1 MTISKSLNEKLSTIN
16 KKVIKRNNLFDSAY
30 DLFMNKGIESTSI
43 DDIVKKAG
51 VAKGT
56 FYLYFKDKYDII
68 DRLILAKSSNILN
81 EAVKYTQSKIKKES
95 VGFEDGVIYFA
106 DYIIESLKENKKLL
120 RIIHKNLSW
129 GIYRRALANPEQY
142 TAMNNITNMFI
153 SNIKSINTCMQDDPE
168 KILFMIIE
176 LTGSVCYSSI
186 ILEEPDTIENMKP
199 ILFKTIRKMIND

>member
-81 EAVKYTQSKIKKES
+81 EAVKYTESKIKKES

-120 RIIHKNLSW
+120 RIIHKNLSL